1 MSKAKYVTGEVK
13 TDYGTIATAICF
25 GDVLNHSDF
34 ANKFTEI
41 WGAGFFYI
49 DQAGAVTAYGKSV
62 SLGVESRPEQD
73 AKMIEKA
80 LVLNSEY

>member
-1 MSKAKYVTGEVK
+1 MAKAKYITGEAK
-13 TDYGTIATAICF
+13 TDFGTIATAICF
-25 GDVLNHSDF
+25 GEVMAHSDF
-34 ANKFTEI
+34 SKMFKEI

-49 DQAGAVTAYGKSV
+49 DQTGAVTAYGKSV
-62 SLGVESRPEQD
+62 SLGVESRPEED